1 MSVPGGAGEGRPRSG
16 QTVRLS
22 LPEGTRAGVPSP
34 REGDRF
40 GKRAAGGLNGEGF
53 RKGKVEGAG
62 IGGRESREFPWGA
75 KKGPRCKEKA
85 DGEEQTA

>member
-1 MSVPGGAGEGRPRSG
+1 MKADLGAVKLSG
-16 QTVRLS
+16 CHCRR
-22 LPEGTRAGVPSP
+22 GTRAGVPSP

-40 GKRAAGGLNGEGF
+40 GERAAGGLNGEGF

-62 IGGRESREFPWGA
+62 IGGRESREVPWGA
-75 KKGPRCKEKA
+75 KKGPRCKKKA